1 MTTKVTTADA
11 RKNLADIVNSVAYGK
26 DKVVL
31 TRRGKDVA
39 ALVSMDDL
47 ILLQEFEDQQD
58 ISDALKIKEESGENV
73 KLSELKKE
81 LDLWNFLLS

>member
-81 LDLWNFLLS
+81 LDLWIFQ